1 MHGAG
6 QARGLSGVA
15 VDRRRS
21 AMSSASTS
29 SAVHSSHITLV
40 ALRSSVRHVF
50 VREELWFQTS
60 PFFWK
65 SGFAKPTRFPT

>member
-21 AMSSASTS
+21 AMSSALFLQR
-29 SAVHSSHITLV
+29 SAFITYITLV

-50 VREELWFQTS
+50 VREELW
-60 PFFWK
+60 
-65 SGFAKPTRFPT
+65 